1 MAAIAAPHAA
11 LDALASERRRAEP
24 LETGPGRRL
33 QPFLSFPGCGS
44 TIGGSPPVVALRLP
58 AARPGRP
65 ARPLAAPARHLC
77 GTPSMAD
84 FQQSLRLLPEQLGS
98 QFSAELLNFNS
109 TDELEPFR
117 GVLGQE
123 RAVAALQFGVAM
135 PRPGYNVFVMGE
147 PGTGR
152 FSFVRR
158 YLKAEAKRQVT
169 PCDWVYVNNFDE
181 PREPRALRLDQGSA
195 QGLMA
200 DIDQLIDNL
209 LATFPAVF
217 ETPTYQ
223 QKKSAID
230 RAFNQRYDRALD
242 IIEKQALERGI
253 ALYRDSAN
261 IAFTPMQDGKAL
273 DEAEF
278 AQLPEAER
286 ERFHDDI
293 AELEERLNEE
303 LVGLPQWKRE
313 SSNQLRQLNEET
325 ITLALQPLLAPLSAK
340 YAENVGVCT
349 WLQALQLNLLKTV
362 VDQLVEDN
370 RPDAQKRQGLVEF
383 YAPSLVVGHVHN
395 GGAPVVFEPHPTY
408 DNLFGRIEY
417 SSDQGALYTSYRQLR
432 PGALHRANG
441 GFLILEAE
449 RLLSEPFVWDALKRA
464 LHSRQLKME
473 SPLAELGRIAT
484 VTLTPQVIPLQVKV
498 VIVGSREVYYAL
510 QDLDPDFQELFRVLA
525 DFDEDI
531 PLLEDSLEQF
541 AQLLKTR
548 TSEEGLAPL
557 TNDAVARLATYSAR
571 LAEHQGRLS
580 ARIGDLFQLVSEAD
594 FIRQLAGEALTDVGH
609 IERALKAKATRTGR
623 VSARILDDMLAGVIL
638 IDTAGAAMGKCN
650 GLTVLEVGDSAFG
663 VPARIS
669 ATVYPGSSGIVDIER
684 EVSLGQPI
692 HSKGVMILTGY
703 LGSRYAQ
710 EFPLE
715 ISASIALEQSYGYVD
730 GDSASLGEV
739 CTLIS
744 ALSRVPLKQCFA
756 ITGSINQFGEVQAVG
771 GVNEKIEGFF
781 RLCEARGLTG
791 EQGVII
797 PHANVCNLM
806 LDERVIQ
813 AVRAG
818 QFSVYAVRTVDEALS
833 LLVGELAGS
842 ADECGM
848 FPAGCVNAR
857 VVERLRE
864 IAEIEEETE
873 AEEGESAAR
882 DEPQAR
888 SPAAAQPPRQ
898 ARRRRY

>member
-1 MAAIAAPHAA
+1 MPDSVATHLRLAP
-11 LDALASERRRAEP
+11 DALTRPFAAE
-24 LETGPGRRL
+24 
-33 QPFLSFPGCGS
+33 QF
-44 TIGGSPPVVALRLP
+44 
-58 AARPGRP
+58 
-65 ARPLAAPARHLC
+65 
-77 GTPSMAD
+77 D
-84 FQQSLRLLPEQLGS
+84 F
-98 QFSAELLNFNS
+98 AN
-109 TDELEPFR
+109 TDDLEPFR

-123 RAVAALQFGVAM
+123 RAVEALQFGVAM

-152 FSFVRR
+152 FSFVKR
-158 YLKAEAKRQVT
+158 YLKAEAKRLAT
-169 PCDWVYVNNFDE
+169 PADQVYVNNFNE
-181 PREPRALRLDQGSA
+181 PREPRALELPAGTAGDFI
-195 QGLMA
+195 A
-200 DIDQLIDNL
+200 DIGLLIDNL

-217 ETPTYQ
+217 EHPSYQ

-230 RAFNQRYDRALD
+230 RAFNKRYDQALD
-242 IIEKQALERGI
+242 VIERLSLEKGV
-253 ALYRDSAN
+253 ALYRDSSN
-261 IAFTPMQDGKAL
+261 IAFTPMLEGKAL

-286 ERFHDDI
+286 ERFHADI
-293 AELEERLNEE
+293 SILEERLNEE
-303 LVGLPQWKRE
+303 LASLPQWKRE

-325 ITLALQPLLAPLSAK
+325 ITVALQPLLAPLSEK
-340 YAENVGVCT
+340 YAENAGVGAY
-349 WLQALQLNLLKTV
+349 LQAVQVNLLKTV
-362 VDQLVEDN
+362 VDQLVEVEKA
-370 RPDAQKRQGLVEF
+370 DAQTRMLLEEQ
-383 YAPSLVVGHVHN
+383 YCPSLVVGHHAD
-395 GGAPVVFEPHPTY
+395 GGAPVVFESHPTY

-417 SSDQGALYTSYRQLR
+417 NADQGALYTSYRQLR

-449 RLLSEPFVWDALKRA
+449 KMLGEPFVWDALKRA
-464 LHSRQLKME
+464 LHSRKLKME
-473 SPLAELGRIAT
+473 SPLGDLGRIAT
-484 VTLTPQVIPLQVKV
+484 VTLNPQVIPLQVKV
-498 VIVGSREVYYAL
+498 IIIGARQLYYAL
-510 QDLDPDFQELFRVLA
+510 QDHDPDFQEMFRVLV

-531 PLLEDSLEQF
+531 PLADESLEQF
-541 AQLLKTR
+541 AQLIKTR
-548 TSEEGLAPL
+548 TTEEGMAPL
-557 TNDAVARLATYSAR
+557 TAAAVARLATYSAR

-594 FIRQLAGEALTDVGH
+594 FIRQLANEKVTEVGH

-623 VSARILDDMLAGVIL
+623 VSARIIDDMLAGIIL
-638 IDTAGAAMGKCN
+638 IDTAGAAVGKCN

-669 ATVYPGSSGIVDIER
+669 ATVYPGGSGIVDIER
-684 EVSLGQPI
+684 EVNLGQPI

-744 ALSRVPLKQCFA
+744 ALSRRPLKQCFA

-791 EQGVII
+791 EQGAII
-797 PHANVCNLM
+797 PYSNVTTLM
-806 LDERVIQ
+806 LDERVLQ

-818 QFSVYAVRTVDEALS
+818 QFHVYAVRQVDEALS
-833 LLVGELAGS
+833 LLVGEEAGS
-842 ADECGM
+842 PNAEGQ
-848 FPAGCVNAR
+848 FPAGSVNAR

-864 IAEIEEETE
+864 IAEIGMGEDDKPEEKKD
-873 AEEGESAAR
+873 ADQQPEGKKGAPVAAK
-882 DEPQAR
+882 EKKAR
-888 SPAAAQPPRQ
+888 TKKPAV
-898 ARRRRY
+898 

>member
-1 MAAIAAPHAA
+1 MPDSVAA
-11 LDALASERRRAEP
+11 
-24 LETGPGRRL
+24 G
-33 QPFLSFPGCGS
+33 
-44 TIGGSPPVVALRLP
+44 LRLSP
-58 AARPGRP
+58 DELTLPF
-65 ARPLAAPARHLC
+65 AP
-77 GTPSMAD
+77 
-84 FQQSLRLLPEQLGS
+84 S
-98 QFSAELLNFNS
+98 QFDFDT
-109 TDELEPFR
+109 TDDLEPFR

-123 RAVAALQFGVAM
+123 RAVQALQFGVAM

-152 FSFVRR
+152 FSYVKR
-158 YLKAEAKRQVT
+158 YLQAEAKRLST
-169 PCDWVYVNNFDE
+169 PCDWVYVNHFDE
-181 PREPRALRLDQGSA
+181 TREPRSLELAPGSA
-195 QGLMA
+195 SA
-200 DIDQLIDNL
+200 FIDDIVHLIDNL

-217 ETPTYQ
+217 ETPTFQ

-230 RAFNQRYDRALD
+230 RGFNQRYDRALD
-242 IIEKQALERGI
+242 LIERLALEKGV

-261 IAFTPMQDGKAL
+261 IAFTPMKDGKAL
-273 DEAEF
+273 DETEF

-293 AELEERLNEE
+293 ASLEERLNEE
-303 LVGLPQWKRE
+303 LASLPQWKRE

-325 ITLALQPLLAPLSAK
+325 ITLALQPLLAPLSEK
-340 YAENVGVCT
+340 YVENSGVCAY
-349 WLQALQLNLLKTV
+349 LQAMQVNLLKTV
-362 VDQLVEDN
+362 VEQLADESSSDVQRRSLLME
-370 RPDAQKRQGLVEF
+370 Q
-383 YAPSLVVGHVHN
+383 YCPSLVVGHHCQ
-395 GGAPVVFEPHPTY
+395 GGAPVVFESHPTY

-417 SSDQGALYTSYRQLR
+417 STDQGALYTSYRQLR

-441 GFLILEAE
+441 GFLVLEAE
-449 RLLSEPFVWDALKRA
+449 KLFGEPFVWDALKRA

-473 SPLAELGRIAT
+473 SPLADFGRLAT
-484 VTLTPQVIPLQVKV
+484 VTLNPQVIPLQVKV
-498 VIVGSREVYYAL
+498 VIIGSREIYYTL
-510 QDLDPDFQELFRVLA
+510 QDVDPDFQEMFRVLV
-525 DFDEDI
+525 DFDEEI
-531 PLLEDSLEQF
+531 PLAEDSLEQF

-548 TSEEGLAPL
+548 TTEEGLASL
-557 TNDAVARLATYSAR
+557 TSDAVARLATYSAR

-594 FIRQLAGEALTDVGH
+594 FIRQLAAETVIDVGH
-609 IERALKAKATRTGR
+609 IERALKAKETRTGR
-623 VSARILDDMLAGVIL
+623 VSARILDDMLAGIIL
-638 IDTAGAAMGKCN
+638 IDTRGAAIGKCN
-650 GLTVLEVGDSAFG
+650 GLTVLQVGDSAFG

-669 ATVYPGSSGIVDIER
+669 ASVYPGGSGIVDIER

-744 ALSRVPLKQCFA
+744 ALSRTPLRQCFA

-797 PHANVCNLM
+797 PRANVSNLM
-806 LDERVIQ
+806 LDERVLQ

-818 QFSVYAVRTVDEALS
+818 RFHVYAVRQVDEALG
-833 LLVGELAGS
+833 LLLGEPAGS
-842 ADECGM
+842 PDSEGR
-848 FPAGCVNAR
+848 FPEGSVNAR
-857 VVERLRE
+857 VVARLRKISE
-864 IAEIEEETE
+864 MGPEE
-873 AEEGESAAR
+873 
-882 DEPQAR
+882 DEPKQKA
-888 SPAAAQPPRQ
+888 PHDAQKE
-898 ARRRRY
+898 

>member
-1 MAAIAAPHAA
+1 MPDSVTA
-11 LDALASERRRAEP
+11 
-24 LETGPGRRL
+24 G
-33 QPFLSFPGCGS
+33 
-44 TIGGSPPVVALRLP
+44 LRLSP
-58 AARPGRP
+58 DELTRPF
-65 ARPLAAPARHLC
+65 AP
-77 GTPSMAD
+77 
-84 FQQSLRLLPEQLGS
+84 S
-98 QFSAELLNFNS
+98 QFDFNT
-109 TDELEPFR
+109 TDDLEPFR

-123 RAVAALQFGVAM
+123 RAVQALQFGVAM

-152 FSFVRR
+152 FSYVKR
-158 YLKAEAKRQVT
+158 YLQTEAKRLAT
-169 PCDWVYVNNFDE
+169 PCDWVYVNHFDE
-181 PREPRALRLDQGSA
+181 PREPRSLELAPGSA
-195 QGLMA
+195 SEFID
-200 DIDQLIDNL
+200 DIVHLIDNL

-223 QKKSAID
+223 QKKGAID
-230 RAFNQRYDRALD
+230 RGFNQRYDRALD
-242 IIEKQALERGI
+242 LIERLALEKDV

-261 IAFTPMQDGKAL
+261 IAFTPMKDGKAL
-273 DEAEF
+273 DETEF

-286 ERFHDDI
+286 ERFHEDI
-293 AELEERLNEE
+293 AGLEERLNEE
-303 LVGLPQWKRE
+303 LSSLPQWKRE
-313 SSNQLRQLNEET
+313 SSNQLRRLNEET
-325 ITLALQPLLAPLSAK
+325 ITLALQPLLAPLSEK
-340 YAENVGVCT
+340 YAESAGVCAY
-349 WLQALQLNLLKTV
+349 LQAMQVNLLKTV
-362 VDQLVEDN
+362 VEQLADESGS
-370 RPDAQKRQGLVEF
+370 DAQRRALLMEQ
-383 YAPSLVVGHVHN
+383 YCPSLVVGHHSQ

-417 SSDQGALYTSYRQLR
+417 STDQGALYTSYRQLR

-441 GFLILEAE
+441 GFLVLEAE
-449 RLLSEPFVWDALKRA
+449 KLFGEPFVWDALKRA

-473 SPLAELGRIAT
+473 SPLAELGRLAT
-484 VTLTPQVIPLQVKV
+484 VTLNPQVIPLQVKV
-498 VIVGSREVYYAL
+498 VIIGSREIYYTL
-510 QDLDPDFQELFRVLA
+510 QDVDPDFQEMFRVLV
-525 DFDEDI
+525 DFDEEI
-531 PLLEDSLEQF
+531 PLAEDSLEQF

-548 TSEEGLAPL
+548 TTEEGLASL
-557 TNDAVARLATYSAR
+557 TSAAVARLATYSAR

-594 FIRQLAGEALTDVGH
+594 FIRQLAGDKVTDIGH
-609 IERALKAKATRTGR
+609 IERALKAKETRTGR
-623 VSARILDDMLAGVIL
+623 VSARILDDMLAGIIL
-638 IDTAGAAMGKCN
+638 IDTQGAATGKCN
-650 GLTVLEVGDSAFG
+650 GLTVLQVGDSAFG

-669 ATVYPGSSGIVDIER
+669 ATVYPGGSGIVDIER

-744 ALSRVPLKQCFA
+744 ALSRTPLRQCFA

-797 PHANVCNLM
+797 PRANVSNLM
-806 LDERVIQ
+806 LDERVLQ

-818 QFSVYAVRTVDEALS
+818 RFHVYAVRQVDEALG
-833 LLVGELAGS
+833 LLLGEPAGTP
-842 ADECGM
+842 DGEGR
-848 FPAGCVNAR
+848 FPAGSVNAR

-864 IAEIEEETE
+864 IAEMGVEE
-873 AEEGESAAR
+873 
-882 DEPQAR
+882 DEI
-888 SPAAAQPPRQ
+888 RQ
-898 ARRRRY
+898 KAPHINVKE

>member
-1 MAAIAAPHAA
+1 MPDSVAAH
-11 LDALASERRRAEP
+11 
-24 LETGPGRRL
+24 
-33 QPFLSFPGCGS
+33 
-44 TIGGSPPVVALRLP
+44 LRLAPEALTRPFSP
-58 AARPGRP
+58 A
-65 ARPLAAPARHLC
+65 
-77 GTPSMAD
+77 
-84 FQQSLRLLPEQLGS
+84 
-98 QFSAELLNFNS
+98 QFNFTS
-109 TDELEPFR
+109 TDDLEPFR

-123 RAVAALQFGVAM
+123 RAVEALQFGVAM

-152 FSFVRR
+152 FSFVKR
-158 YLKAEAKRQVT
+158 YLKAEAKRLAT
-169 PCDWVYVNNFDE
+169 PADHVYVNHFDE
-181 PREPRALRLDQGSA
+181 PREPRALELVSGSA
-195 QGLMA
+195 GA
-200 DIDQLIDNL
+200 FISDINLLIDNL

-217 ETPTYQ
+217 EHPSYQ

-230 RAFNQRYDRALD
+230 RAFNKRYDQALAV
-242 IIEKQALERGI
+242 IEKLALEKSV
-253 ALYRDSAN
+253 ALYRDSSN
-261 IAFTPMQDGKAL
+261 IAFTPMLEGKAL

-286 ERFHDDI
+286 ERFHIDI
-293 AELEERLNEE
+293 STLEERLNEE
-303 LVGLPQWKRE
+303 LASLPQWKRE
-313 SSNQLRQLNEET
+313 SSNQLRQLNEDT
-325 ITLALQPLLAPLSAK
+325 ITVALQPLLAPLSEK
-340 YAENVGVCT
+340 YEENAGVCAY
-349 WLQALQLNLLKTV
+349 LQAVQVNLLKTV
-362 VDQLVEDN
+362 VDQLVEGEKA
-370 RPDAQKRQGLVEF
+370 DAQTRMLLEEQ
-383 YAPSLVVGHVHN
+383 YCPSLVVGHQVN

-417 SSDQGALYTSYRQLR
+417 NTDQGALYTSYRQLR

-449 RLLSEPFVWDALKRA
+449 KMLGEPFVWDALKRA

-473 SPLAELGRIAT
+473 SPLGDLGRIAT
-484 VTLTPQVIPLQVKV
+484 VTLSPQVIPLQVKV
-498 VIVGSREVYYAL
+498 IIIGARPLYYAL
-510 QDLDPDFQELFRVLA
+510 QDHDPDFQEMFRVLV

-531 PLLEDSLEQF
+531 PLGDESLEQF
-541 AQLLKTR
+541 AQLMKTR
-548 TSEEGLAPL
+548 TMEEGMAPL
-557 TNDAVARLATYSAR
+557 TAAAVARLATFSAR

-594 FIRQLAGEALTDVGH
+594 FIRQLANEAVTDVGH

-623 VSARILDDMLAGVIL
+623 VSARIIDDMLAGIIL
-638 IDTAGAAMGKCN
+638 IDTAGAAVGKCN

-669 ATVYPGSSGIVDIER
+669 ATVYPGGSGIVDIER
-684 EVSLGQPI
+684 EVNLGQPI

-744 ALSRVPLKQCFA
+744 ALSRRPLKQCFA

-771 GVNEKIEGFF
+771 GANEKIEGFF

-791 EQGVII
+791 EQGAII
-797 PHANVCNLM
+797 PHSNIATLM
-806 LDERVIQ
+806 LDERVLQ

-818 QFSVYAVRTVDEALS
+818 QFHIYAVRQVDEALS
-833 LLVGELAGS
+833 LLVGEDAGTPD
-842 ADECGM
+842 AEGK
-848 FPAGCVNAR
+848 FPPGSVNAR

-864 IAEIEEETE
+864 IAEIGMTE
-873 AEEGESAAR
+873 DDKEVKSEVLVALPKEKKPR
-882 DEPQAR
+882 VKK
-888 SPAAAQPPRQ
+888 PAA
-898 ARRRRY
+898 

>member
-1 MAAIAAPHAA
+1 
-11 LDALASERRRAEP
+11 
-24 LETGPGRRL
+24 
-33 QPFLSFPGCGS
+33 
-44 TIGGSPPVVALRLP
+44 
-58 AARPGRP
+58 
-65 ARPLAAPARHLC
+65 
-77 GTPSMAD
+77 MAD
-84 FQQSLRLLPEQLGS
+84 FPQSLRLQPEQLCR
-98 QFSAELLNFNS
+98 QFTVDRLTFNS

-147 PGTGR
+147 SGTGR

-158 YLKAEAKRQVT
+158 YLKAEAKRQHT
-169 PCDWVYVNNFDE
+169 PCDWVYVNNFDD
-181 PREPRALRLDQGSA
+181 PREPRALQLASGTA
-195 QGLMA
+195 QALMA
-200 DIDQLIDNL
+200 DVDQLIDNL

-230 RAFNQRYDRALD
+230 RTFNQRYDRALD
-242 IIEKQALERGI
+242 LIERLALEKSV
-253 ALYRDSAN
+253 ALYRDSTN
-261 IAFTPMQDGKAL
+261 IAFTPMKDGQAL

-293 AELEERLNEE
+293 AGLEERLNEG
-303 LVGLPQWKRE
+303 LASLPQWKRE

-325 ITLALQPLLAPLSAK
+325 ITLALQPLLAPLSEK
-340 YAENVGVCT
+340 YAENAGVGA
-349 WLQALQLNLLKTV
+349 WLQAVQVNLLKTV
-362 VDQLVEDN
+362 VDQLVEDS
-370 RPDAQKRQGLVEF
+370 RPDAQKRQSLVEF
-383 YAPSLVVGHVHN
+383 YGPSLVVGHAHN

-417 SSDQGALYTSYRQLR
+417 SSEQGALYTSYRQLR
-432 PGALHRANG
+432 SGALHRANG

-449 RLLSEPFVWDALKRA
+449 KLLSEPFVWDALKRA

-473 SPLAELGRIAT
+473 SPLAELGRLAT

-498 VIVGSREVYYAL
+498 VIVGARQIYYAL
-510 QDLDPDFQELFRVLA
+510 QELDPDFQEMFRVLA

-531 PLLEDSLEQF
+531 ALGEDCLEQF

-548 TSEEGLAPL
+548 TSEEGMAAL

-594 FIRQLAGEALTDVGH
+594 FMRQLAGEALTDVGH

-638 IDTAGAAMGKCN
+638 IDTAGAAVGKCN

-744 ALSRVPLKQCFA
+744 ALARVPLKQCFA
-756 ITGSINQFGEVQAVG
+756 ITGSINQFGEVQAIG

-781 RLCEARGLTG
+781 RLCEARGLSG

-806 LDERVIQ
+806 LDERVVQ

-818 QFSVYAVRTVDEALS
+818 LFSVYAVRTVDEALS
-833 LLVGELAGS
+833 LLVGEPAGA
-842 ADECGM
+842 ADDSGA
-848 FPAGCVNAR
+848 FPEGCVNAR
-857 VVERLRE
+857 VVERLRV
-864 IAEIEEETE
+864 IAEIEAEDDDDDEEAAK
-873 AEEGESAAR
+873 AE
-882 DEPQAR
+882 
-888 SPAAAQPPRQ
+888 PAAPAVPVSAKPGRSASQ
-898 ARRRRY
+898 ARRRLR